1 MSQHINELEQMIKT
15 LNYDEVEKIN
25 KHLLDIHDKQ
35 LVFSR
40 SAEEIDDI
48 KLSVEEMIERIISK
62 FSDYDDYDDSRRVFE
77 VSQKYLVGSMS
88 EETRIIEPSEF
99 DFLVVLKKLSVPG
112 ALDIIFIDNE
122 KDCKKYHIR
131 GEHAF
136 KHAHLQV
143 KDPNLVKTF
152 NRFFISHD
160 RFIYT
165 DFLKYIYK
173 AGLVQ
178 SAISKIVC
186 KTIEKNTGTLSFFT
200 DETRHNGQALKLL
213 MEWTPKSSLTSQK
226 LRISIDI
233 VLAIDISHH
242 VDRNFFQYFDQLK
255 DDYSCFVLPTTV
267 GSHHDEP
274 CFKFTFTLTEVKR
287 MKSLSLHHRK
297 CYRLMKYIVL
307 RDGEEVSRDFTSYL
321 IKTVLLR
328 HSLKC
333 FEMTNFLV
341 CILDIITNMT
351 KMCSHCNSA
360 HMAERMFFLKDNFV
374 TYKNYGEKQY
384 KHIVKSLT
392 VMVKQLFSNA
402 GVY

>member
-1 MSQHINELEQMIKT
+1 M
-15 LNYDEVEKIN
+15 
-25 KHLLDIHDKQ
+25 
-35 LVFSR
+35 FSR

-48 KLSVEEMIERIISK
+48 KLSVEDMIERIISK
-62 FSDYDDYDDSRRVFE
+62 FGDYDDSRRVFE
-77 VSQKYLVGSMS
+77 VSQKYLVGSMA

-112 ALDIIFIDNE
+112 ALDIIFIDNK

-131 GEHAF
+131 GENAF

-152 NRFFISHD
+152 DRFFISHD

-173 AGLVQ
+173 TDLVQ

-242 VDRNFFQYFDQLK
+242 VDRKNFQYFDQLK

-267 GSHHDEP
+267 GSHHDQP

-328 HSLKC
+328 HTLKC

-341 CILDIITNMT
+341 CILDIITKITN
-351 KMCSHCNSA
+351 MCSHCNSA

-374 TYKNYGEKQY
+374 TYENYGEKQY